1 MFSVENGPLQV
12 GVILILLD
20 HNVLES
26 VDAMNWANLE
36 ERFNVVMVHSVNL
49 KLKYLQNSIIYIFNT
64 LNQMLPQLLKCACMC
79 VYVYVCVCM
88 CVCVCMQHACLILH
102 CVQLLHWTHLV

>member
-1 MFSVENGPLQV
+1 MFSVENGPLHV

-49 KLKYLQNSIIYIFNT
+49 KLKYLQNSNIYFQYSKPNATSAFKI
-64 LNQMLPQLLKCACMC
+64 C
-79 VYVYVCVCM
+79 V
-88 CVCVCMQHACLILH
+88 
-102 CVQLLHWTHLV
+102 